1 MTPEAVRLELD
12 AEEPLACA
20 TCGRLLEG
28 LDPED
33 EPDGDA
39 GRPIC
44 GECNRE
50 RNFAAIEE
58 VELGEKRPLQDPED
72 LAAADCPDLDADVLW
87 RTVLM
92 GQAEDGAV
100 RIEIRPSAR
109 RHRINDERIRYVI
122 EHCPLPIDSPQWP
135 GQTMFLGPDQHGN
148 RLEVVGVEDDE
159 GVLWVIHAMKLRSAY
174 DDAYDEVDRHR

>member
-1 MTPEAVRLELD
+1 MIRGLTPPSDVTTTRSLPSADGPMTTLRLSRSER
-12 AEEPLACA
+12 AWFGEPAN
-20 TCGRLLEG
+20 E
-28 LDPED
+28 
-33 EPDGDA
+33 
-39 GRPIC
+39 
-44 GECNRE
+44 
-50 RNFAAIEE
+50 
-58 VELGEKRPLQDPED
+58 
-72 LAAADCPDLDADVLW
+72 AAAWDGLGFLERHPVPSQVGTRLVPDLDADVLW

-159 GVLWVIHAMKLRSAY
+159 GVLWIIHAMKLRSAY
-174 DDAYDEVDRHR
+174 DDTYDEVNRHR